1 MKDDIDFKKKEPING
16 FNVINHPNSNIFSIK
31 LGENI
36 VDIERLDWDSEI
48 LSKKIYRI
56 QSIKLED
63 MNKSELIKKFLDVIK
78 SNFKIDCLIYKTEFT
93 NFQLIELLQKNN
105 FIIIGIP
112 VRLDIDLNQIDLL
125 NKDGYN
131 SDFISDFRKED
142 VELLAGIARDS
153 FLHAYRYNDKN
164 LDKNKVDDLYGSW
177 IRNSCMS
184 RADKVFVYLVNDAP
198 EGFIACNLKNGY
210 GLIDLISV
218 SKDFRGKGI
227 GEKLVLHS
235 LLWFK
240 NKGLSKVEV
249 NTEGTNYSSLRIYQK
264 NSFKIVGIGVNLS
277 YWFN

>member
-164 LDKNKVDDLYGSW
+164 LDKNKVDDLYSEW
-177 IRNSCMS
+177 IKNCCNGK
-184 RADKVFVYLVNDAP
+184 ANAVLVHETENIP
-198 EGFIACNLKNGY
+198 TGFIACKINGRV
-210 GLIDLISV
+210 GLIDLIAV
-218 SKDFRGKGI
+218 DKKMRGKGI
-227 GEKLVLHS
+227 GQKLVLNS
-235 LLWFK
+235 LSWFK
-240 NKGLSKVEV
+240 DKVNRVEV
-249 NTEGTNYSSLRIYQK
+249 FTEAMNYPSIKMYQR
-264 NSFKIVGIGVNLS
+264 NGFKIDWVGANLN
-277 YWFN
+277 YWFKK